1 MYVGLEK
8 SRTVLNKARAMLRR
22 LDQYYVYSTP
32 LASAAPFLQLLLAFS
47 CSYGWFVGVYPSF
60 TSGLLYFIYP
70 RSCYFEFSLGLSLTF
85 MEF

>member
-1 MYVGLEK
+1 MY
-8 SRTVLNKARAMLRR
+8 TVLPWLQ
-22 LDQYYVYSTP
+22 LLLSFSCSFP
-32 LASAAPFLQLLLAFS
+32 SAAPFLQLLLAFS